1 MQYPVA
7 VKAQVSARKWIPV
20 MAASAT
26 SSYAASSLASLGP
39 LVERI
44 IQPSLSP
51 ISAYWPLKKYLAGGI
66 VM

>member
-26 SSYAASSLASLGP
+26 FVLCRQLPGVIGP
-39 LVERI
+39 AR
-44 IQPSLSP
+44 
-51 ISAYWPLKKYLAGGI
+51 
-66 VM
+66 